1 MKFQEKVWTFARFW
15 GKLYIR
21 KEMGDSGMQKGR
33 SKRAF
38 LIVLD
43 GFGIGEAPD
52 AEKFGDVGANTLKSV
67 YRTNRAHIDTLLSLG
82 LGRIEGNDFLPD
94 VTPCGVY
101 ARMSERSGGKD
112 TTVGHWELC
121 GLASER
127 ALPTYPDGF
136 PQALLDA
143 LSRATGRGIL
153 CNRPYSGTQV
163 IADYG
168 EEHLRSGDLIVY
180 TSADSVCQ
188 IAAHESLIPPEALY
202 EICRQA
208 REIFA
213 GEHAVG
219 RIIARPF
226 EGEAPHFVRTERRRD
241 FSLAPRGETLLDRLS
256 RDGYD
261 VIGVGKIED
270 IFVSRGLTD
279 SIHTGNNGEGMQAT
293 LSLLDRD
300 FHGLAFVNLVDFDM
314 VYGHRRNAVG
324 YADALSACDR
334 FLSQMMARM
343 RDDDLLIVTADH
355 GTDPGFLATT
365 DHTREDVP
373 FLAYRR
379 GVRAHNGGC
388 VQGFGAVANTLA
400 ELFCVPTFDGFASF
414 AHAL

>member
-1 MKFQEKVWTFARFW
+1 
-15 GKLYIR
+15 
-21 KEMGDSGMQKGR
+21 MQKGR
-33 SKRAF
+33 IKRAF

-168 EEHLRSGDLIVY
+168 
-180 TSADSVCQ
+180 
-188 IAAHESLIPPEALY
+188 
-202 EICRQA
+202 
-208 REIFA
+208 
-213 GEHAVG
+213 
-219 RIIARPF
+219 
-226 EGEAPHFVRTERRRD
+226 
-241 FSLAPRGETLLDRLS
+241 
-256 RDGYD
+256 
-261 VIGVGKIED
+261 
-270 IFVSRGLTD
+270 
-279 SIHTGNNGEGMQAT
+279 
-293 LSLLDRD
+293 
-300 FHGLAFVNLVDFDM
+300 
-314 VYGHRRNAVG
+314 
-324 YADALSACDR
+324 
-334 FLSQMMARM
+334 
-343 RDDDLLIVTADH
+343 
-355 GTDPGFLATT
+355 
-365 DHTREDVP
+365 
-373 FLAYRR
+373 
-379 GVRAHNGGC
+379 
-388 VQGFGAVANTLA
+388 
-400 ELFCVPTFDGFASF
+400 
-414 AHAL
+414 